1 MGWSVC
7 PDERRCTGAVEE
19 ISSGTGAAGALFE
32 NLTGPSSYD
41 TFLGS
46 QVEAEEQPD
55 IAESFE
61 IEAVPTFLI
70 LQVEYTG
77 CDSLALLIPC
87 TVFRAT
93 RCWLG

>member
-1 MGWSVC
+1 MC

-70 LQVEYTG
+70 LQVEYIGYVPLT
-77 CDSLALLIPC
+77 LLIPYG
-87 TVFRAT
+87 VIRAT
-93 RCWLG
+93 HYWLG

>member
-1 MGWSVC
+1 MGYSVC

-19 ISSGTGAAGALFE
+19 ISSGTGAAGALLE
-32 NLTGPSSYD
+32 ILRRSSCD
-41 TFLGS
+41 IFLGL

-61 IEAVPTFLI
+61 IEAVPSFLI
-70 LQVEYTG
+70 LQVEYVG
-77 CDSLALLIPC
+77 CVSLALLISC

-93 RCWLG
+93 RY

>member
-19 ISSGTGAAGALFE
+19 ISSGTGAAGASLE
-32 NLTGPSSYD
+32 NLRRPSCD
-41 TFLGS
+41 TFSEL